1 MFPSIVEI
9 LRVGKDTCR
18 PTRDQSA
25 RGGDAL
31 RASTFHWRG
40 ILRLS
45 GEYSPGSMIEQ
56 RRMQRRWLKDSST
69 S

>member
-25 RGGDAL
+25 RGRDAL
-31 RASTFHWRG
+31 
-40 ILRLS
+40 
-45 GEYSPGSMIEQ
+45 
-56 RRMQRRWLKDSST
+56 
-69 S
+69 